1 MINKVEGDLKV
12 KGRLIYQV
20 LLPFVLILIFF
31 AVAQALLAFS
41 LMTVL
46 KTELK
51 SGIKTEFS
59 QTEDDVCN
67 ILKGQ
72 GGQVLKHHTEALLS
86 HQLQYLQSQKQKFST
101 AAELAE
107 FCINDPDFQKLALRS
122 FGRYGYT
129 NASIK
134 VGDKLIC
141 VAHAKTEIVGQ
152 DLFEVV
158 KKLPEEARQK
168 QNVDEFVKNWTLQ
181 VSGVIE
187 FEQTSAFLPAH
198 IPESVGR
205 HKIAHQIWG
214 DVGGIP
220 YVAETTTYF
229 AEFLEPVDK
238 ILTQH
243 NQAIDKIE
251 NRIVGGLSFWMKISL
266 FIVLLSLVVIF
277 IVAAISNHRLIQAP
291 VHTIYDG
298 LLNFSRGNFTSRID
312 CKVSNELG
320 AVAEI
325 SNAMADQLNQTLSSL
340 EQSKKE
346 LEAKVAQR
354 TVELERANTE
364 LEGANAELEVKT
376 QQAERLLKNTL
387 PEAIAKRL
395 RAGEEL
401 IVDDFALATV
411 IFTDFKGFTQLTET
425 VTPDRLVMALNEVFG
440 KFDEFAR
447 ELGVEKIKTI
457 GDAYMAV
464 GGVPVRDDQHPKKV
478 VELGLR
484 MRDYIA
490 ERKNNANYLPF
501 QIRIGIHS
509 GPVLAGVIGLS
520 KFSYDLWGDTVNIAS
535 RCESSSEPMKVNI
548 SESTY
553 KLVKDHFACEPRGL
567 VEAKGK
573 GQISMF
579 FVERK

>member
-1 MINKVEGDLKV
+1 MINKAEGDLKV

-31 AVAQALLAFS
+31 AIAQALLAFS
-41 LMTVL
+41 LMKVL
-46 KTELK
+46 TAELK
-51 SGIKTEFS
+51 AGIKKEFS
-59 QTEDDVCN
+59 QTEDDVCS

-86 HQLQYLQSQKQKFST
+86 HQLQYLHLQKQKFSN
-101 AAELAE
+101 AAELAD
-107 FCINDPDFQKLALRS
+107 FCISDPEFQKLALRS

-134 VGDKLIC
+134 VGDKLVC
-141 VAHAKTEIVGQ
+141 VAHAKKEIVGQ

-187 FEQTSAFLPAH
+187 FEQTSAFLPTH

-205 HKIAHQIWG
+205 RKIAHQIWG
-214 DVGGIP
+214 DVNGIP

-238 ILTQH
+238 ILNQH
-243 NQAIDKIE
+243 NLAIDKIE
-251 NRIVGGLSFWMKISL
+251 NRILGGLSFWMKISL
-266 FIVLLSLVVIF
+266 FIVLFSLVVIF
-277 IVAAISNHRLIQAP
+277 IVAAISNHRLIQSP
-291 VHTIYDG
+291 VHTIYEG
-298 LLNFSRGNFTSRID
+298 LLSFSRGNFDRRID
-312 CKVSNELG
+312 CKVGNELG

-325 SNAMADQLNQTLSSL
+325 SNAMADKLNQTLTSL
-340 EQSKKE
+340 ELAKKD
-346 LEAKVAQR
+346 LEIKVAQR
-354 TVELERANTE
+354 TFELER
-364 LEGANAELEVKT
+364 ANAELEVKT

-387 PEAIAKRL
+387 PDVIAKRL

-447 ELGVEKIKTI
+447 ELGIEKIKTI

-464 GGVPVRDDQHPKKV
+464 GGVPVRDDQHPQKV

-490 ERKNNANYLPF
+490 ERQNNKNYLPF

-553 KLVKDHFACEPRGL
+553 KLVKEHFACEPRGMIA
-567 VEAKGK
+567 AKGK